1 MTLWVQ
7 FFQVLQTMIH
17 SVPFPTLHKAYMW
30 IVQLLM
36 RTVLM
41 PSGLSVD
48 KPKMRLSEKE
58 VPVSHMETERISFCP
73 VPTGILPQIFQTLI
87 TERQ

>member
-1 MTLWVQ
+1 
-7 FFQVLQTMIH
+7 MIH
-17 SVPFPTLHKAYMW
+17 SVLFPTLHKAYMW

-36 RTVLM
+36 WTMLM

-58 VPVSHMETERISFCP
+58 VPVSHMET
-73 VPTGILPQIFQTLI
+73 
-87 TERQ
+87 

>member
-1 MTLWVQ
+1 
-7 FFQVLQTMIH
+7 MIH

-30 IVQLLM
+30 IAQLLM
-36 RTVLM
+36 WTLFM

-48 KPKMRLSEKE
+48 KPRMRSRE
-58 VPVSHMETERISFCP
+58 VPVSHMETERICF
-73 VPTGILPQIFQTLI
+73 PTGILPQIFQTLI